1 MNGAQKK
8 MLCILYVIA
17 VGTLLGTIGLLVERV
32 LPEGWPRRW
41 VWCAIIPISI
51 IIPGIYRTRHA
62 WSVTPMLEAPAAPHS
77 GLIAFIDSCD
87 VIINRFWLI
96 TSAALVVLG
105 LVNVLRVWLVI
116 HQSRRRADVRNP
128 AAIDGIPVVVTDSV
142 GPATFGLVSPRIL
155 VPRWVLALPSIQR
168 QYVLRHEDEHR
179 KSSDQRLLFVMSLT
193 LLLMPWNLA
202 LWWLLR
208 RLRLAVEMDCDNR
221 VVGALG
227 NPRAY
232 GELLFKIGQAASR
245 GPRLQPALLGVG
257 MLERR
262 LTVLLAPTPLKHVQR
277 FLLPAAA
284 FALLLLVLWM
294 PHPVL
299 GPDSHANMTMTS
311 AR

>member
-1 MNGAQKK
+1 

-17 VGTLLGTIGLLVERV
+17 VGALLGTIGLLIERV
-32 LPEGWPRRW
+32 LPADWARRW

-62 WSVTPMLEAPAAPHS
+62 WSVTPMLESPTTSHS

-87 VIINRFWLI
+87 PIIGRFWLI

-105 LVNVLRVWLVI
+105 LVNALRVSFVI
-116 HQSRRRADVRNP
+116 YQSRRKSEHGTP
-128 AAIDGIPVVVTDSV
+128 TAIDGIPVVVTDSI
-142 GPATFGLVSPRIL
+142 GPATFGLVRPRVL
-155 VPRWVLALPSIQR
+155 VPQWVLALPKIQR

-179 KSSDQRLLFVMSLT
+179 KASDQRLLFVMSLT
-193 LLLMPWNLA
+193 LLLMPWNLS

-208 RLRLAVEMDCDNR
+208 RLRLAVEMDCDDR

-284 FALLLLVLWM
+284 FALLLVVLWM

-299 GPDSHANMTMTS
+299 GPASHANMTMTS

>member
-1 MNGAQKK
+1 

-17 VGTLLGTIGLLVERV
+17 VGALMGTIGLLVERV
-32 LPEGWPRRW
+32 LPQGWPRRW
-41 VWCAIIPISI
+41 VWCLVIPISI
-51 IIPGIYRTRHA
+51 IIPGVYRTRHA
-62 WSVTPMLEAPAAPHS
+62 WSVTPMLEGPSASRS
-77 GLIAFIDSCD
+77 GLIAFIDSCNP
-87 VIINRFWLI
+87 IINRFWLI
-96 TSAALVVLG
+96 TSGALVILG
-105 LVNVLRVWLVI
+105 LVNALRVSLVI
-116 HQSRRRADVRNP
+116 YQSRRKSEQGSP
-128 AAIDGIPVVVTDSV
+128 TAIDGIPVVVTDSV
-142 GPATFGLVSPRIL
+142 GPATFGLVRARVL
-155 VPRWVLALPSIQR
+155 VPRWVLALPKIQR

-179 KSSDQRLLFVMSLT
+179 KASDQRLLFVMSLT
-193 LLLMPWNLA
+193 LLLMPWNLS

-208 RLRLAVEMDCDNR
+208 RLRLAVELDCDNR

-262 LTVLLAPTPLKHVQR
+262 LTVLLAPTPLKHIQR
-277 FLLPAAA
+277 FMLPAAA
-284 FALLLLVLWM
+284 FALLLVVLWM

-299 GPDSHANMTMTS
+299 GPESHANMTMTS

>member
-1 MNGAQKK
+1 
-8 MLCILYVIA
+8 MLCILYVIV
-17 VGTLLGTIGLLVERV
+17 VGTLLGTIGVLIERV
-32 LPEGWPRRW
+32 LPAGWPRRW
-41 VWCAIIPISI
+41 VWCAIIPLSI

-62 WSVTPMLEAPAAPHS
+62 WSVTPMLEAPAESHS
-77 GLIAFIDSCD
+77 SWISFLDSCD

-105 LVNVLRVWLVI
+105 LVNVLRVSFVI
-116 HQSRRRADVRNP
+116 YQSRRQTGPSNP
-128 AAIDGIPVVVTDSV
+128 TAIDGIPVVVTDSV
-142 GPATFGLVSPRIL
+142 GPATFGLVRPRVL
-155 VPRWVLALPSIQR
+155 VPRWVLALPSVQR
-168 QYVLRHEDEHR
+168 RYVLRHEDEHR
-179 KSSDQRLLFVMSLT
+179 RASDQRLLFVMSLT
-193 LLLMPWNLA
+193 LLLMPWNLS

-232 GELLFKIGQAASR
+232 GELLFRIGQAASR

-262 LTVLLAPTPLKHVQR
+262 LTMLLAPTPLKHVQR
-277 FLLPAAA
+277 LLLPAAA
-284 FALLLLVLWM
+284 FALLLVVLWM

-299 GPDSHANMTMTS
+299 GPGSHTSMTMTS

>member
-1 MNGAQKK
+1 
-8 MLCILYVIA
+8 MLD
-17 VGTLLGTIGLLVERV
+17 GPTT
-32 LPEGWPRRW
+32 
-41 VWCAIIPISI
+41 S
-51 IIPGIYRTRHA
+51 
-62 WSVTPMLEAPAAPHS
+62 HS
-77 GLIAFIDSCD
+77 GWIAFIDSCD
-87 VIINRFWLI
+87 LIINRFWLI
-96 TSAALVVLG
+96 TSAALIILG
-105 LVNVLRVWLVI
+105 LVNALRVSLVI
-116 HQSRRRADVRNP
+116 YQSRRKSEQGSP
-128 AAIDGIPVVVTDSV
+128 TAIDGIPVVLTDSV
-142 GPATFGLVSPRIL
+142 GPATFGLVRPRVL
-155 VPRWVLALPSIQR
+155 VPRWVLALPSMQR
-168 QYVLRHEDEHR
+168 RYVLRHEDEHR
-179 KSSDQRLLFVMSLT
+179 KASDQRLLFVMSLT

-202 LWWLLR
+202 LWWQLR

-262 LTVLLAPTPLKHVQR
+262 LTMLLAPTPLKHVQR

-284 FALLLLVLWM
+284 FALLLVVLWM

-299 GPDSHANMTMTS
+299 GPESHANMTMTS

>member
-1 MNGAQKK
+1 

-17 VGTLLGTIGLLVERV
+17 VGALLGTIGLLIERM
-32 LPEGWPRRW
+32 LPAGWPRRW
-41 VWCAIIPISI
+41 LWCAIIPISI

-62 WSVTPMLEAPAAPHS
+62 WSMTPMLESPAASHS
-77 GLIAFIDSCD
+77 GLIAFIHSCD

-96 TSAALVVLG
+96 TSAALVIFG
-105 LVNVLRVWLVI
+105 LINVLRVSLVI
-116 HQSRRRADVRNP
+116 YQSRRQTDANP
-128 AAIDGIPVVVTDSV
+128 NAIDGVPIVVTDSV
-142 GPATFGLVSPRIL
+142 GPATFGLIRPRVL
-155 VPRWVLALPSIQR
+155 VPRWVLALPRIQR

-193 LLLMPWNLA
+193 LLLMPWNLS

-221 VVGALG
+221 VVNALG

-262 LTVLLAPTPLKHVQR
+262 LTVLLAPEPIKNVQR
-277 FLLPAAA
+277 FLLPTAA
-284 FALLLLVLWM
+284 FALLLVVLWM

-299 GPDSHANMTMTS
+299 GPGSHANMAMT
-311 AR
+311 ATR